1 MNPIEKRLAEHIG
14 ALTLDN
20 ARAGALLDQ
29 AREVIKNLEKQIAE
43 LKAKDE
49 RKDEPKDAAPVGGPL
64 ANGAGHEAHA

>member
-29 AREVIKNLEKQIAE
+29 AREVIKKLEKQVAE
-43 LKAKDE
+43 LKAKAE
-49 RKDEPKDAAPVGGPL
+49 PKDEPKEVAPAGPL

>member
-1 MNPIEKRLAEHIG
+1 MNPIEKRLADMIG

-29 AREVIKNLEKQIAE
+29 ARDVIKKLEKQVAE
-43 LKAKDE
+43 LKANAESKA
-49 RKDEPKDAAPVGGPL
+49 EPQDLAPAGPL